1 METDI
6 LNMKKLVITAALVG
20 GVHGKEVNPNI
31 PCQPDEIAQSAYDC
45 VNAGAS
51 VIHIH
56 VRDRNNN
63 TTGDISIYNEVLSK
77 IRSKVPKTIIQV
89 GNGFGVIKLP
99 DGTERM
105 SSFEE
110 RLKLLEINPPP
121 DMLTING
128 GTFTFAGKWNFF
140 NPPDFNEEFCR
151 GCLDRRIPL
160 EVECYDI
167 SHIYNMLDLYGKGL
181 LPSPIHFSFV
191 TGVINGIAA
200 HPKNLM
206 HMLDIIPEGSM
217 WQVIAVGRA
226 QMPMI
231 TMGIA
236 LGGNVR
242 LGLEDNVYSSK
253 GVLAKSSAHFVERVV
268 NIAKSMGRE
277 ISTLEESRQTI
288 LGTH

>member
-1 METDI
+1 MEMDI
-6 LNMKKLVITAALVG
+6 VDMKKLIITVALVG
-20 GVHGKEVNPNI
+20 GVHGREANPNI

-45 VNAGAS
+45 VNAGAQ

-56 VRDRNNN
+56 VRDKNNN
-63 TTGDISIYNEVLSK
+63 TTGDINVYNEVLAA
-77 IRSKVPKTIIQV
+77 IRSKAPNAIIQV
-89 GNGFGVIKLP
+89 GNGFGVLKSP

-105 SSFEE
+105 PSFEE
-110 RLKLLEINPPP
+110 RLKLLDINPPP
-121 DMLTING
+121 DMLTINA
-128 GTFTFAGKWNFF
+128 GTFTFAGKWTFL
-140 NPPDFNEEFCR
+140 NPPDFNEKFCR
-151 GCLDRRIPL
+151 GCLDRRIPV

-167 SHIYNMLDLYGKGL
+167 SQIYNMLDLHRKGL
-181 LPSPIHFSFV
+181 LPAPIHFSFV

-206 HMLDIIPEGSM
+206 LMADTIPENSI

-231 TMGIA
+231 TMGVA

-242 LGLEDNVYSSK
+242 VGLEDNIYSSK
-253 GVLAKSSAHFVERVV
+253 GVLAKSNAHFVERVV

-277 ISTLEESRQTI
+277 IATLEEARQRL
-288 LGTH
+288 LGAH